1 MRASGQALVPGAA
14 CAWVTSNGVSR
25 RRLRPFPRLANLPA
39 AGTWGPHRGS
49 SVYWFGVLFASIGA
63 GAILFALTFVSL
75 LIGVVVNAM
84 GLLIA
89 GPLVDRLVARR
100 RR

>member
-1 MRASGQALVPGAA
+1 MDAHG
-14 CAWVTSNGVSR
+14 VTSHGGFRDCGCGRSGGW
-25 RRLRPFPRLANLPA
+25 LIYLPS
-39 AGTWGPHRGS
+39 GTYGLHRGS
-49 SVYWFGVLFASIGA
+49 NVYWFGVLVASIGA

-84 GLLIA
+84 GVLIA
-89 GPLVDRLVARR
+89 GPLVDRLLARR